1 MLKIYLVKSVLLVG
15 IDIGRHGIHY
25 NVPYNQLI
33 LNRNLS

>member
-15 IDIGRHGIHY
+15 RRGIHY